1 MHERPP
7 AIEHR
12 RLERAIILQLLSAQ
26 GVARLSRAQ
35 LAAALANAEEALAG
49 PLQSLADAGVIHSEG
64 SEVWAS
70 EAARRLDALG
80 LIAI

>member
-7 AIEHR
+7 VTEHR
-12 RLERAIILQLLSAQ
+12 RLERAIILQLLSEQ

-35 LAAALANAEEALAG
+35 LAAALGHAEEALAG

-64 SEVWAS
+64 PDVWAS
-70 EAARRLDALG
+70 EAAIRLDALG